1 MFGNHSI
8 KAALPDKP
16 AEGCC
21 KRLFKPQVSHFGIES
36 LPQHPSSQPATLNSS
51 VQNQILT
58 HTDNDMNF
66 NISYLVTLILVK

>member
-36 LPQHPSSQPATLNSS
+36 LPQHPSSQP
-51 VQNQILT
+51 
-58 HTDNDMNF
+58 
-66 NISYLVTLILVK
+66 VTLLSNQFLISNYNWKLSLI